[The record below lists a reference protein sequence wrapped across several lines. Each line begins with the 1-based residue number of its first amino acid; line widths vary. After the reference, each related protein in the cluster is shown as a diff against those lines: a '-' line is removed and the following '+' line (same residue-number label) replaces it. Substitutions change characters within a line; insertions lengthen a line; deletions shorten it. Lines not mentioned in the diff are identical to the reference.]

1 MQHRPAAIHASVLL
15 AAALVGVLTPRDTR
29 AEKTGDCGHPGV
41 TVIYDGP
48 AELEAACTAL
58 TDIVVYFQRGG
69 FEIVPKVSL
78 RFVDRDA
85 AGSFQQVAAHGYFN
99 APQSQIVV
107 YRTSDV
113 SPWGLVWSAKLA
125 ASFLRHELAH
135 MAIWAIVGKSQVR
148 LGREW
153 HEFIAYA
160 IQLDLM
166 DAQLL
171 NELLARHTET
181 RPVGNLTEINEFT
194 YSMGPEAFAVA
205 AYKTYLAKDTTKFVG
220 QLLRAEVVP
229 PPMSYPFPVLPDQG
243 RPNEK

>member
-1 MQHRPAAIHASVLL
+1 MAGAVAPHDI
-15 AAALVGVLTPRDTR
+15 R
-29 AEKTGDCGHPGV
+29 AEKKGDCSHPGV
-41 TVIYDGP
+41 NVIYDGP
-48 AELEAACTAL
+48 AELEAACSAL
-58 TDIVVYFQRGG
+58 TDIVVYFQRVG
-69 FEIVPKVSL
+69 FEIAPKVSL
-78 RFVDRDA
+78 RFADRDA
-85 AGSFQQVAAHGYFN
+85 ARSFQQVAAHGYFN

-135 MAIWAIVGKSQVR
+135 MAIWAIVGGSQVR

-153 HEFIAYA
+153 HEFIAYS

-166 DAQLL
+166 DGQLL
-171 NELLARHTET
+171 NELLARHAET
-181 RPVGNLTEINEFT
+181 GPVGHLTEINEFT

-205 AYKTYLAKDTTKFVG
+205 AYKTYLAKGATNFVG

-229 PPMSYPFPVLPDQG
+229 PPLSYPFPVLPDQG
-243 RPNEK
+243 RANEN